1 MSPGGFSNLRP
12 GNKREFKSNCTPP
25 HGIFKDCMPLN
36 GVAKRHDA
44 ILACNFYECRQHRQ
58 SPNGERILKQEP
70 SPYVKTK
77 PLRAYVVIFI
87 AIVTTSS
94 AAILIRLALDEDMP
108 PLMIACARLLIAT
121 VALTPIAL
129 RTYRERLA
137 RLSSDELKLIALSG
151 ICLAVHFTAWV
162 TSLQYTTVLVSVVI
176 VSTGPIWVAILEVIF
191 LHIRLSRLVVLG
203 LVVALMGGVIIGI
216 PLNAAQA
223 AEDLEATV
231 AGALLSL
238 VGALTVSVYMLIG
251 RKLRTSLPVI
261 PYVWLVYG
269 VASLGALIVI
279 GATST
284 PVSGFRPQGYLVLLA
299 MGLAPQ
305 LLGHS
310 SLNYLL
316 EHFPAA
322 MVSMFSQ
329 LEPIGSAILAVILFR
344 ELPPGK
350 QVAGSVIIIIGVIL
364 ASRGEIRA
372 SESGGEHAD

>member
-1 MSPGGFSNLRP
+1 M
-12 GNKREFKSNCTPP
+12 
-25 HGIFKDCMPLN
+25 
-36 GVAKRHDA
+36 
-44 ILACNFYECRQHRQ
+44 
-58 SPNGERILKQEP
+58 P
-70 SPYVKTK
+70 SPDAETT
-77 PLRAYVVIFI
+77 PFRAYIVILI
-87 AIVTTSS
+87 AIVATSS
-94 AAILIRLALDEDMP
+94 AAILIRLALDESMP
-108 PLMIACARLLIAT
+108 PLLIACARLLIAT
-121 VALTPIAL
+121 VALTPMAL
-129 RTYRERLA
+129 RRYRERLA

-162 TSLQYTTVLVSVVI
+162 TSLQFTTVLVSVVI

-191 LHIRLSRLVVLG
+191 LHIRLSRLVVIG
-203 LVVALMGGVIIGI
+203 LLVALTGGVLIGI
-216 PLNAAQA
+216 PLNGA
-223 AEDLEATV
+223 LEAGQAGENFEATA

-251 RKLRTSLPVI
+251 RKLRTKLPVI

-269 VASLGALIVI
+269 VASLSTLIVI
-279 GATST
+279 GITST
-284 PVSGFRPQGYLVLLA
+284 PISGFRPQGYLVLLA

-316 EHFPAA
+316 EYFPAA

-329 LEPIGSAILAVILFR
+329 LEPIGSAILAVILFQ

-350 QVAGSVIIIIGVIL
+350 QIAGSLIIIIGVIL

-372 SESGGEHAD
+372 ADNGDRHAD